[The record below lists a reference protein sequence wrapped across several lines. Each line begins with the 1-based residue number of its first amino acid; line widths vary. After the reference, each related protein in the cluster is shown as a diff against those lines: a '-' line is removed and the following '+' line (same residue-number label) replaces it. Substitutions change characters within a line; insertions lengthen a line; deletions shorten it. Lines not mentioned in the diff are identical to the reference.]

1 LVSSVE
7 PGSPAFRRGLR
18 PGDVI
23 LEVDRQPVKSR
34 QEFLAMLQASR
45 PETEL
50 LLLVQRGK
58 SSRFI
63 VIPPTKG

>member
-1 LVSSVE
+1 
-7 PGSPAFRRGLR
+7 
-18 PGDVI
+18 VI